1 MMDDQGEHMHGQQ
14 PGQGTGMTRRTLML
28 SGAAFAAA
36 PWGRAQGQ
44 SFPVRPVRIVS
55 AFPAG
60 LAPDAAARI
69 VAERLSR
76 AWPQPVIIEPRPGA
90 NGFLA
95 TGAVLGAPPD
105 GHTLLLASNA
115 HFSINPA
122 LLPKL
127 PYDAERDFIPVSLIY
142 RAPFFLYVG
151 ARSPYQSVGQIV
163 VAAAKTPGRIS
174 YASPNVGSP
183 PHLGAA
189 ALAHLSGTD
198 MLAVHFKETGTM
210 LAAVSSGDVDFL
222 LLTKGSAAP
231 MVSGGRLRLLAAA
244 TPRRVASDSAVP
256 TVRESG
262 GPDGLDVQSWVGLL
276 ARRDTPTDLVQR
288 LGHDIRLACADPSVR
303 ERLAAMGLEPAAA
316 ETELSASIR
325 RELALNAAM
334 IKRLGIKAE

>member
-1 MMDDQGEHMHGQQ
+1 MDDLGEHMQGQH
-14 PGQGTGMTRRTLML
+14 PRQGAGMTRRSLMFC
-28 SGAAFAAA
+28 GAAFAAA
-36 PWGRAQGQ
+36 PWGWARGQ
-44 SFPVRPVRIVS
+44 SFPARPVRIVS

-60 LAPDAAARI
+60 LAPDAAMRI
-69 VAERLSR
+69 VAERLGRS
-76 AWPQPVIIEPRPGA
+76 WSQPIVIEPRPGA

-95 TGAVLGAPPD
+95 TGAVLGAPSD

-127 PYDAERDFIPVSLIY
+127 PYDAERDFTPVSFIY

-151 ARSPYQSVGQIV
+151 ANSPYQNVGQIV
-163 VAAAKTPGRIS
+163 AAAAKAPGRVS

-189 ALAHLSGTD
+189 ALANLSGTE
-198 MLAVHFKETGTM
+198 MLAVHFKESGAM
-210 LAAVSSGDVDFL
+210 LAAVSAGEVDFL

-231 MVSGGRLRLLAAA
+231 MVSGGRLRMLAAA
-244 TPRRVASDSAVP
+244 TPRRMPSDPTVP

-276 ARRDTPTDLVQR
+276 ARRDTPPDLIQR
-288 LGHDIRLACADPSVR
+288 LGNEVRLAGTDPSVR
-303 ERLAAMGLEPAAA
+303 DRLAAMGLESAAA
-316 ETELSASIR
+316 ETDLSTSIR